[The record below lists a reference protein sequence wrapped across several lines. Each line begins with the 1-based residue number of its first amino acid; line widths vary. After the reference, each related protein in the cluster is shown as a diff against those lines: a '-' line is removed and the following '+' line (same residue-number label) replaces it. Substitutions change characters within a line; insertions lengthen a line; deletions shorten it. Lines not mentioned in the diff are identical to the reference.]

1 MSLWPWKSLNLFQP
15 WRDTIRIGQNLEH
28 LAESMVLNSNYSER
42 AAGLER
48 PEGKKISNPG
58 EIRTQKIGEAGT
70 CREEDQTH
78 LVINFIYLLLFSR
91 PVLNETWVPG
101 VSLQDLVSPAL
112 FSSHFQVHD
121 NNLHFNFL
129 LVANIWDILWWTLP
143 DIVNKKCHLATVTGP
158 WVSIAKAETSIRI
171 NFA

>member
-1 MSLWPWKSLNLFQP
+1 
-15 WRDTIRIGQNLEH
+15 
-28 LAESMVLNSNYSER
+28 MVLNSNYSER

-91 PVLNETWVPG
+91 PALNET
-101 VSLQDLVSPAL
+101 
-112 FSSHFQVHD
+112 
-121 NNLHFNFL
+121 
-129 LVANIWDILWWTLP
+129 
-143 DIVNKKCHLATVTGP
+143 
-158 WVSIAKAETSIRI
+158 
-171 NFA
+171 